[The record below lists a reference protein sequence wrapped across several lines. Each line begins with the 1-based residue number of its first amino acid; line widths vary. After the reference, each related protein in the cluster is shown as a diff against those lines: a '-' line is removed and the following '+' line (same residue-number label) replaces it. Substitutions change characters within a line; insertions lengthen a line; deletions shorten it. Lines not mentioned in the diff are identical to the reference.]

1 MACVILFCSM
11 FLSGPIILVSNAVR
25 PGMDPAWSGRGGGGA
40 LPALVGGCFASSGR
54 GFNYL
59 SCVSL
64 SHVCHLPF
72 KKQE

>member
-1 MACVILFCSM
+1 M

-25 PGMDPAWSGRGGGGA
+25 PGMGPAWSGRG
-40 LPALVGGCFASSGR
+40 GGCFASSGR